1 MKLCLGESLLV
12 PHGAKGKRKELCF
25 ESLDE
30 GLAVSADTNA
40 TASQPRLLTVFRAYS
55 TTFSCQ
61 SVEMA
66 LHPA

>member
-30 GLAVSADTNA
+30 GLAVSA